1 MKANSKFDYIIVGGG
16 LSGLHLSYCFLN
28 DKYFKDYSILIIDKG
43 KSKKQDNYFSYWE
56 SGAGN
61 WDTILKNK
69 WVKGYFFSSKGKV
82 EMDFS
87 DYNYKTLS
95 SLKFKGHVKK
105 KIKKNKKFK
114 IINDTILKIREENN
128 DVVVVGNKRNYYA
141 KHIFD
146 SRLSSSTIKKL
157 KNHTSLKQHFVG
169 WVVKTNKKKFNKKS
183 FVFMDYRIRDKNSTA
198 FTYVLPF
205 KKDEALIEHTYFSKD
220 ECNKELYENYIKNYL
235 KKYYNVSNFKILK
248 SEVGVIPMTIYPFH
262 KDSTKNITKIGTA
275 GGWVKPSTGYS
286 FKNCEKYSLK
296 ILENI
301 KNGKDFRIVPKKR
314 YFFLDNILLGVLSK
328 YNYRGES
335 IFYKMIKRNSTKKI
349 LRFLNEESSI
359 LDIIKIIISMRS
371 IYFIKVFIKSFY
383 KKAL

>member
-43 KSKKQDNYFSYWE
+43 KAKKQDNYFSFWE

-69 WVKGYFFSSKGKV
+69 WNKGYFFSSKGKV

-146 SRLSSSTIKKL
+146 SRLSSGTIKKL

-220 ECNKELYENYIKNYL
+220 ECNKELYEFYIKNYL
-235 KKYYNVSNFKILK
+235 NKYYNISNFKILK
-248 SEVGVIPMTIYPFH
+248 SESGVIPMTIYPFH

-286 FKNCEKYSLK
+286 FKNCEKFSLK

-301 KNGKDFRIVPKKR
+301 KNDKDFRIVPKKG

-328 YNYRGES
+328 YNYRGET
-335 IFYKMIKRNSTKKI
+335 IFYRLIKRNSTKKI
-349 LRFLNEESSI
+349 LRFLNEESSL

-371 IYFIKVFIKSFY
+371 IYFLKVFIKSFY

>member
-1 MKANSKFDYIIVGGG
+1 MKANLKFDYIIVGGG

-28 DKYFKDYSILIIDKG
+28 DKYFKDHSILIIDKG
-43 KSKKQDNYFSYWE
+43 KPKKQDNYFSYWE
-56 SGAGN
+56 SGTGN

-69 WVKGYFFSSKGKV
+69 WDKGYFFSSKEKV

-95 SLKFKGHVKK
+95 SLKFKEYVKK
-105 KIKKNKKFK
+105 KIKKNKQFKF
-114 IINDTILKIREENN
+114 INDTVLKIRKENN
-128 DVVVVGNKRNYYA
+128 NVVVVGNKRNYYA

-146 SRLSSSTIKKL
+146 SRLKSSTIKKL

-169 WVVKTNKKKFNKKS
+169 WVVKSNEKKFNKKS
-183 FVFMDYRIRDKNSTA
+183 FVFMDYRVRDENCTA

-220 ECNKELYENYIKNYL
+220 ECNKELYEVNIKNYL
-235 KKYYNVSNFKILK
+235 KKYYKISDFKILK
-248 SEVGVIPMTIYPFH
+248 SEAGVIPMTMYPFH

-286 FKNCEKYSLK
+286 FKNCEKYSFR

-301 KNGKDFRIVPKKR
+301 KKGKDFRIVPKKR

-328 YNYRGES
+328 YNFRGET
-335 IFYKMIKRNSTKKI
+335 IFYRMIKRNPTKKI
-349 LRFLNEESSI
+349 LRFLDEESTP
-359 LDIIKIIISMRS
+359 LDIIKIIVSMRS
-371 IYFIKVFIKSFY
+371 IYFVKVFIKSLF
-383 KKAL
+383 KRGL